1 MKKIFVLVLTLC
13 LAVVLCASA
22 LADTKMLKVSHVFA
36 EGHPVY
42 QAFQEAAD
50 LLQEKTECRY
60 GLTVYPA
67 GTYAN
72 YNDSITAVQMGDLDI
87 AALDSATDWLEA
99 AGVLFAPYCSR
110 SSSVCDRG
118 IMVYYNPPSGGLSTF
133 FRFTPVPGSRPRS
146 PRER

>member
-1 MKKIFVLVLTLC
+1 MRKILVLALALC
-13 LAVVLCASA
+13 LTAVLCTSA
-22 LADTKMLKVSHVFA
+22 CADTKMLKVSHVFA

-42 QAFQEAAD
+42 VAFLEAAD
-50 LLQEKTECRY
+50 LLKEKTDGRY

-99 AGVLFAPYCSR
+99 AGVLFAPYCFQS
-110 SSSVCDRG
+110 
-118 IMVYYNPPSGGLSTF
+118 Y
-133 FRFTPVPGSRPRS
+133 
-146 PRER
+146 